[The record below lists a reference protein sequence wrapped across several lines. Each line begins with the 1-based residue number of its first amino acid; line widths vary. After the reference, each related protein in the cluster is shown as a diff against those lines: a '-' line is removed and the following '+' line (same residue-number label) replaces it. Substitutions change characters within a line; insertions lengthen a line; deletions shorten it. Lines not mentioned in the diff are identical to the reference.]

1 MLSQAARNLLGELRP
16 DAVAL
21 VDALKFDDLELN
33 QSAIGAYDGR
43 VYERL
48 WEWTEKDPINNYPDN
63 VIPAVHENY
72 LPILKGQIGDPE
84 NMKVVHPGGS
94 KL

>member
-1 MLSQAARNLLGELRP
+1 MIPGLPR
-16 DAVAL
+16 
-21 VDALKFDDLELN
+21 LKFDDLELY

-63 VIPAVHENY
+63 VVPAVRENY

-84 NMKVVHPGGS
+84 NLKVKHPGTS